1 MSDIPV
7 MTIASFKKIISKL
20 GGKSLDNYQIW
31 LSRDEE
37 GNEFLPMLNKID
49 LSIGLDKDQ
58 QRIVLFPSDY
68 SDAEKNY

>member
-1 MSDIPV
+1 
-7 MTIASFKKIISKL
+7 MTIASFKKIISEL

-31 LSRDEE
+31 LSKDEE
-37 GNEFLPMLNKID
+37 GNEFLPMLNRID
-49 LSIGLDKDQ
+49 LSIGLDKDH